1 MTTNEIAVKQILED
15 YYRAFSTLDI
25 GAILPYF
32 HEPALFIG
40 PSGVF
45 PVPTSAV
52 LTSVL
57 GSTIEDLRA
66 KGYGRSELT
75 VQNLKVLSATAAS
88 ATGIA
93 VRYKADG
100 QVL

>member
-66 KGYGRSELT
+66 KGYGRSELEQVGVT
-75 VQNLKVLSATAAS
+75 YLLHKTE
-88 ATGIA
+88 TGWKIA
-93 VRYKADG
+93 VL
-100 QVL
+100 VLHDVG